1 MEVGSQPCF
10 ARAAIS
16 ADIYARLQT
25 GEFIEVLGQRGFA
38 GDRGRSKVK
47 ALCKTYQSI
56 CEAEELRKSRDR
68 SKHKLVSR
76 EERVL
81 GGLRRFCKSYR
92 DSFDLEEELVALA
105 LVFKED
111 LNFTR
116 KLIMLLKNLSSIP
129 DDLVLVSLKALRVLL
144 EDNDLSEAGRVA
156 MQVFSFISPFVYLFL
171 LLCSLS
177 FSSAH
182 TDTHPLSSLPLV
194 LPLFHLKTNTD
205 DARTN

>member
-16 ADIYARLQT
+16 ADICARLQT

-156 MQVFSFISPFVYLFL
+156 MQVFSIHLPLHLPLLTSLFSLFL
-171 LLCSLS
+171 FCSHRHTPSVLS
-177 FSSAH
+177 SSSCIA
-182 TDTHPLSSLPLV
+182 PLSPQS
-194 LPLFHLKTNTD
+194 TD

>member
-1 MEVGSQPCF
+1 M
-10 ARAAIS
+10 
-16 ADIYARLQT
+16 T

-105 LVFKED
+105 MVFKED

-116 KLIMLLKNLSSIP
+116 KLIMLLKNLTSIP

-144 EDNDLSEAGRVA
+144 EDDELSDAGRIA
-156 MQVFSFISPFVYLFL
+156 MQVRYHLYPPHVSPCLPMSP
-171 LLCSLS
+171 SLS
-177 FSSAH
+177 LLA
-182 TDTHPLSSLPLV
+182 PRCSSLSLSVSLCPSFLS
-194 LPLFHLKTNTD
+194 
-205 DARTN
+205 RTLTLG